1 MLKNFISNKILNA
14 KMESDPFSH
23 IVIDDFLP
31 EEYIE
36 NFSKLPNYN
45 EIDNNVYFQD
55 KKHSK
60 KSIADNNPDK
70 TNYNLLL
77 NKSKL
82 FKEFDLLFKKDDSL
96 KDIIFERF
104 SYDLNKS
111 LVKDYNS
118 FETSTSLNYSV
129 SIPGYSKEI
138 HVDRREHLINI
149 LLYVSD
155 DNDSANLQLWKEKNK
170 SDICD
175 VFPSSENLTLSK
187 VYQPKKNTAVI
198 MINFPWAYH
207 AVDEQKSNFL
217 NRKYIY
223 VVFDFEKTEREGEK
237 HDSNSSLIWK
247 KKVEVLDENR
257 RKNFLFLEKN

>member
-1 MLKNFISNKILNA
+1 MLKEYLLNKIFNA
-14 KMESDPFSH
+14 KIESEPFSH

-36 NFSKLPNYN
+36 NFSNLPNYN
-45 EIDNNVYFQD
+45 EIDDNVYFQD

-60 KSIADNNPDK
+60 KSVADNHPNK
-70 TNYNLLL
+70 TNYQSLLD
-77 NKSKL
+77 KSEL
-82 FKEFDLLFKKDDSL
+82 FKEFDNLFKQDNSL
-96 KDIIFERF
+96 KNSIFEKF
-104 SYDLNKS
+104 SDDLKNS
-111 LVKDYNS
+111 LVQDYKT

-155 DNDSANLQLWKEKNK
+155 NNDSANLELWKEKYET
-170 SDICD
+170 DMCD
-175 VFPSSENLTLSK
+175 VFPSSDDLILSK
-187 VYQPKKNTAVI
+187 VYKPKRNTAVI
-198 MINFPWAYH
+198 MINLPWAYH
-207 AVDEQKSNFL
+207 AVDEQKSDFL

-237 HDSNSSLIWK
+237 HDSNNSLIWK
-247 KKVEVLDENR
+247 KKVDVLDEQR
-257 RKNFLFLEKN
+257 RQNFLNLNKN